1 MTLSGVVDFASL
13 SRARFFFL
21 SFAKKGV
28 CLKKR
33 PNNVFGFFPLRT
45 GKGAA
50 LLRTHHHRSPHLT
63 HSTGVLKC
71 ALPKKEEGRSSLL
84 DVFFHKKKREIF
96 WWVPF
101 ARRRL
106 LCSRIQRHE
115 KKNRKTHPKNIVF
128 YITQN
133 LLGLSKAPKKRRR
146 RRRTGNRP
154 HSSNR
159 PTTTARGNPCFFDAR
174 ARERERETFSS
185 SGVAFER
192 SGFIIA
198 SLFESPQHLF
208 CGVQIFNRNADDAS
222 GRRREMSAAQTA
234 EQQHAQTANDALVYV
249 RTVKLRFAGDQ
260 SHVYEAFLDI
270 MRDFKSGRYVPLSR
284 DSPSF
289 AKIPSDHICT
299 LCFSF
304 LERKRQIRHD
314 RRRQTRQKAPQR
326 PRGLTRWVQLLL
338 TRRE

>member
-1 MTLSGVVDFASL
+1 M
-13 SRARFFFL
+13 
-21 SFAKKGV
+21 
-28 CLKKR
+28 
-33 PNNVFGFFPLRT
+33 FGFFPLCWE
-45 GKGAA
+45 KEQPFYA
-50 LLRTHHHRSPHLT
+50 LIYHRSPHLT
-63 HSTGVLKC
+63 HSTGVLQSC
-71 ALPKKEEGRSSLL
+71 APKKEDGRSSLL
-84 DVFFHKKKREIF
+84 DVFFHKKTRNF
-96 WWVPF
+96 LVGGVLPF
-101 ARRRL
+101 ACRF
-106 LCSRIQRHE
+106 CAPE
-115 KKNRKTHPKNIVF
+115 YDVKKNRKTHPNIVF

-133 LLGLSKAPKKRRR
+133 LLLGLSKAPKKRRR
-146 RRRTGNRP
+146 RRRTGNNRP
-154 HSSNR
+154 HSLSNR
-159 PTTTARGNPCFFDAR
+159 PTTTH
-174 ARERERETFSS
+174 ARERERDVFLLGYRFRTLRIPFFRVVE
-185 SGVAFER
+185 
-192 SGFIIA
+192 
-198 SLFESPQHLF
+198 ESPQHLF
-208 CGVQIFNRNADDAS
+208 CGVQIFNRNADDDS

-234 EQQHAQTANDALVYV
+234 EQQHAQTANNALVYV

-289 AKIPSDHICT
+289 TKIPSDHICT

>member
-1 MTLSGVVDFASL
+1 M
-13 SRARFFFL
+13 
-21 SFAKKGV
+21 
-28 CLKKR
+28 
-33 PNNVFGFFPLRT
+33 FGFFPLRT

-84 DVFFHKKKREIF
+84 DVFFHKKNAKFFGGFRSLVVACCAPEYKDM
-96 WWVPF
+96 
-101 ARRRL
+101 
-106 LCSRIQRHE
+106 

-174 ARERERETFSS
+174 ARERETFSS